1 MTLTATPQNSTTV
14 ATIPFHGTNIQSVEI
29 DGKPHVFF
37 KPMVDTLGMDNRSQL
52 RRLENKSWASMVK
65 MTTQLPGDTQR
76 REHTTIDLRTLTMW
90 LATIDENR
98 VSEEAR
104 PLVIAY
110 QSEVADAV
118 EAYWTKGGAI
128 NPRADEHQINAL
140 IYQSRAQMELAQA
153 ARGLIHPDH
162 LEAKARIILARGLGE
177 VPELDPATAP
187 LYAHAYLGE
196 KGLSDK
202 QRKAKAGVFGKRLK
216 KAYTEKYGREPEKY
230 PLNLSNGQI
239 REVNGYTEADRP
251 LMDQVW
257 SEYFEVSA

>member
-1 MTLTATPQNSTTV
+1 MHLTATTQNSTTV
-14 ATIPFHGTNIQSVEI
+14 ATIPFHGTNVQSVEI
-29 DGKPHVFF
+29 DGKPHVVLR
-37 KPMVDTLGMDNRSQL
+37 PLVESIGMGYGSQTQKL
-52 RRLENKSWASMVK
+52 KNKSWATVTNIVTVGADGK
-65 MTTQLPGDTQR
+65 NREMTV
-76 REHTTIDLRTLTMW
+76 IDLRTLTMW

-98 VSEEAR
+98 VSPEAR

-187 LYAHAYLGE
+187 LYAHTYLGE

-239 REVNGYTEADRP
+239 REVNGYTEVDRP

-257 SEYFEVSA
+257 SEYFEVAA